1 MYCFWQI
8 SHVRL
13 EALEVPT
20 WLIKYYQILLTGAT
34 MLLSAYWHCKGIMR
48 IWMYYYIVLLLSTAN
63 LLRIYCAWRY
73 SMDLHVLI
81 SNFHISMTAPL
92 HSAGSLASGQVK
104 DVQLACQC
112 TTQRKR
118 SAPVAPVAP
127 GKWIWWY
134 GAKTVQNLAVGS
146 VGSVGSTR
154 SLWRVARTSLWMLRG
169 KGTKS

>member
-20 WLIKYYQILLTGAT
+20 WLIKYYQILLTGTT

-63 LLRIYCAWRY
+63 LLCLEI
-73 SMDLHVLI
+73 LHGSPCI
-81 SNFHISMTAPL
+81 DFQFPHFHDSSAPL
-92 HSAGSLASGQVK
+92 SRSLASGQVK

-118 SAPVAPVAP
+118 SAPVAP